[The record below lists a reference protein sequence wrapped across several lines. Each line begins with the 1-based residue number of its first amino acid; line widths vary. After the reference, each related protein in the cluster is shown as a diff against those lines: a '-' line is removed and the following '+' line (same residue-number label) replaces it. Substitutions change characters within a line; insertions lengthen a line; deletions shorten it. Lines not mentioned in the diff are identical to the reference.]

1 MNGIG
6 IGSANGTWDRYDGQ
20 RQVYRVDGRQVGRVE
35 VLVSCCI
42 AIVHRA
48 DGRWEKKVTN
58 SPAAARQY
66 VEEVA
71 A

>member
-6 IGSANGTWDRYDGQ
+6 IGIPNGTWDRYDGQ
-20 RQVYRVDGRQVGRVE
+20 HQTYKINGRAAGRVE
-35 VLVSCCI
+35 VLISCCI
-42 AIVHRA
+42 AVVHRA
-48 DGRWEKKVTN
+48 DGRWEKKITN

>member
-6 IGSANGTWDRYDGQ
+6 IANGTWDRYDGQ
-20 RQVYRVDGRQVGRVE
+20 RQVYKVNGRQVGRVE
-35 VLVSCCI
+35 VLITCCI
-42 AIVHRA
+42 AFVLRA